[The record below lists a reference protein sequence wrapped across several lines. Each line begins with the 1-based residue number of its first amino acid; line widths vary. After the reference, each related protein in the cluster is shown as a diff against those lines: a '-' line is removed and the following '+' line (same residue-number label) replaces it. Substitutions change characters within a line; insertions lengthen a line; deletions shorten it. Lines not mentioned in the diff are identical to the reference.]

1 MPWPI
6 FSWNSTSGTL
16 PTIIGWGS
24 SNSTNLNPGVGLQR
38 PVPLVNDTR
47 TLVKLAQQGEKGKLP
62 TGVQSDYDAAMR
74 QLTYDSKDSKPM
86 FPWLIASAALVIL
99 YFILKRK

>member
-6 FSWNSTSGTL
+6 FSWNSTTGTF

-24 SNSTNLNPGVGLQR
+24 SNSTNLNPGVGLR
-38 PVPLVNDTR
+38 PGGPATLDTR
-47 TLVKLAQQGEKGKLP
+47 SLVKLAQQGEKGQLP
-62 TGVQSDYDAAMR
+62 SGVQSDYDAGKR
-74 QLTYDSKDSKPM
+74 QLSYDSKPM
-86 FPWLIASAALVIL
+86 SPWLIASAALVIL

>member
-6 FSWNSTSGTL
+6 FIWTGAGGAL
-16 PTIIGWGS
+16 PTFAGWGS
-24 SNSTNLNPGVGLQR
+24 STSTNLNPGVGLR
-38 PVPLVNDTR
+38 PGGPPILDTKAF
-47 TLVKLAQQGEKGKLP
+47 TKLAQQGEKGQLP

-74 QLTYDSKDSKPM
+74 KLSYDIKPDYK
-86 FPWLIASAALVIL
+86 WLIASAALVIL

>member
-6 FSWNSTSGTL
+6 FIWTGASSAL
-16 PTIIGWGS
+16 PTFVGWGS
-24 SNSTNLNPGVGLQR
+24 STSTNLNPGVGLR
-38 PVPLVNDTR
+38 PGGPAILDTKAF
-47 TLVKLAQQGEKGKLP
+47 TKLAQQGEKGQLP

-74 QLTYDSKDSKPM
+74 KMSYDMKPD
-86 FPWLIASAALVIL
+86 FKWLIAFAALVIL

>member
-6 FSWNSTSGTL
+6 FSWNSTTGTF

-24 SNSTNLNPGVGLQR
+24 SASTNLNPGVGLQR

-47 TLVKLAQQGEKGKLP
+47 ALVKLAQQGDKGQLS
-62 TGVQSDYDAAMR
+62 TGVQSDYDAAKR
-74 QLTYDSKDSKPM
+74 QLGWESDSKPKNL
-86 FPWLIASAALVIL
+86 WLIASAALVIL

>member
-6 FSWNSTSGTL
+6 FRFYGVGSL
-16 PTIIGWGS
+16 PTFVGWGS
-24 SNSTNLNPGVGLQR
+24 TTSTNLNPGVGLR
-38 PVPLVNDTR
+38 PGGPPILDTKAFTR
-47 TLVKLAQQGEKGKLP
+47 LAQQGEKGQLP

-74 QLTYDSKDSKPM
+74 KLSYDSKPNYL
-86 FPWLIASAALVIL
+86 WLIASAALVIL